1 MTTGNIVSNNQT
13 QVASGYLGSYF
24 SKVWSGGDREESSRP
39 TAPVPVPSFHEYAS
53 DLNLLQISR
62 GRRLPYLKGAYD
74 HWRTAREA
82 YFDQLKS
89 YHKAKADWIRTS
101 KSEMHPYNCTI
112 SSIRHGQGSYWNKVG
127 KWGSHGEVSLSGSFG
142 WYHESAPWDNN
153 DEIALINKIQAQLDG
168 GVGFHLGIAV
178 AEADRTFRMI
188 GDNAKR
194 FRRIGESLASGNM
207 NKALRVAFNGSSA
220 NHIKG
225 FKGVRGVADNY
236 LLYQFGVKPLIH
248 DVSDAARSYGYKA
261 GRAKKTR
268 ICVEREAKHS
278 GPGPQHGY
286 WTQSFTSSM
295 AQSIICYVSSDNVT
309 DEAGL
314 FDIPSI
320 VWERIPYSFV
330 VDWWFGVGKY
340 LEALHTSRMISNTT
354 FCRTTTS
361 RITCG
366 PVQSGSVYDITGF
379 GGSSFYLMQKR
390 EVSNNLSV
398 PPPVMKPI
406 LHKDS
411 SVQLRHTLEAISLVV
426 QKGPAIKRGYKNL
439 AKARSVYTE

>member
-1 MTTGNIVSNNQT
+1 MTTGNIISDNQT
-13 QVASGYLGSYF
+13 WTASGYLGSYF
-24 SKVWSGGDREESSRP
+24 SKVWSGGDRDKSSRP

-53 DLNLLQISR
+53 DLNLNHISR
-62 GRRLPYLKGAYD
+62 NRRLPYLKDAYGR
-74 HWRTAREA
+74 WRTAREV

-101 KSEMHPYNCTI
+101 RFEMHSYDCTI
-112 SSIRHGQGSYWNKVG
+112 RSIRHGQGSYWNKVG
-127 KWGSHGEVSLSGSFG
+127 NWGSNENVSLSGSFG
-142 WYHESAPWDNN
+142 WYSEYAPWDNN
-153 DEIALINKIQAQLDG
+153 DDIALINQIQARLDG

-178 AEADRTFRMI
+178 AEADRTFQMI
-188 GDNAKR
+188 GNNAKR
-194 FRRIGESLASGNM
+194 FRRIGESLASGNI

-225 FKGVRGVADNY
+225 FNGVRGIADNY
-236 LLYQFGVKPLIH
+236 LLYQFGIVPLVH

-268 ICVEREAKHS
+268 ISVKREVTHS
-278 GPGPQHGY
+278 GPGPTHGD
-286 WTQSFTSSM
+286 WTQSFTTSI
-295 AQSIICYVSSDNVT
+295 AKSIICYVSSENVT

-320 VWERIPYSFV
+320 IWERIPYSFV

-354 FCRTTTS
+354 FCRTSTS
-361 RITCG
+361 RTQIG
-366 PVQSGSVYDITGF
+366 PVQSGRVYDINGY
-379 GGSSFYLMQKR
+379 GGSYFRLQQRR
-390 EVSNNLSV
+390 EVSNSLSV

-411 SVQLRHTLEAISLVV
+411 SVRLRHTLEAISLVI
-426 QKGPAIKRGYKNL
+426 QKGPTIKRGLRKI
-439 AKARSVYTE
+439 AEARSAYTD